1 MSPISKGDFEG
12 VVERNPK
19 MNTLGFCKYSQL
31 RSSCTLCCWV
41 QEEEEEE
48 ENSGRNEWFLWNE
61 EKEGRGFGEI
71 HEALKLS
78 FCSCFCE
85 SVETAYN
92 RKSV

>member
-48 ENSGRNEWFLWNE
+48 NSGRNEWFLWNE

-78 FCSCFCE
+78 FCE